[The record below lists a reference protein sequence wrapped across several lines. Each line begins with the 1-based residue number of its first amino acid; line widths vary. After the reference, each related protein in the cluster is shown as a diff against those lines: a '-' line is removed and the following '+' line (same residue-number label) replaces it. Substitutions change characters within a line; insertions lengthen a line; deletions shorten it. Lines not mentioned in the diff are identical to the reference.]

1 MKGLTK
7 DEIKIS
13 VFSKLEKE
21 LKKIGIKVAESYIS
35 RDRDYGYSKDEMSTI
50 IQDGV
55 LQNII
60 KSQLSKTASNTSSY
74 ILSLDNF
81 IKSANENKWSKLLK
95 K

>member
-1 MKGLTK
+1 MNKVFDIQSLMKPTN
-7 DEIKIS
+7 
-13 VFSKLEKE
+13 KE
-21 LKKIGIKVAESYIS
+21 HKFYI
-35 RDRDYGYSKDEMSTI
+35 YSKDEMSTI

-60 KSQLSKTASNTSSY
+60 KSQLSKTASQQSSY

-81 IKSANENKWSKLLK
+81 TKSENENKWSKLFK